1 MNDLSLLRVYHAPT
15 LGMYY
20 IRVINVVDSKYVF
33 VLTDDKINASVFSK
47 IQTKEIIEDFKTK
60 NKDIFIFNDTR
71 IINDMQNNLM
81 ELHEVSL

>member
-1 MNDLSLLRVYHAPT
+1 
-15 LGMYY
+15 
-20 IRVINVVDSKYVF
+20 
-33 VLTDDKINASVFSK
+33 VFSK